1 MANNPIPLIHRKATS
16 GSRAALCVINRWLGR
31 FEDKLLVI
39 GEGRSGTTWLANLL
53 NFDNHYRML
62 FEPFQA
68 ENFRPSISYQS
79 EYPFPDSDGSDV
91 VDRHIQKVIRGNFI
105 SGHANVQF
113 PKALYRG
120 LLIKDI
126 SAQLIIDQLCDSAP
140 EMRRIMIVRH
150 PFAVAESK
158 SKTFS
163 WPTDPSTFLTA
174 DNPRRAEIE
183 GKRDIIDEVIATGDP
198 ILMQVLLWCLSTR
211 FALSSRS
218 INSFTMVFYEDLI
231 TRPKHELPRIF
242 SKLDLFARYSEN
254 QQLIEEQLDRR
265 SHVTF
270 RSNAIENSRKQHT
283 AWHNQWDV
291 RTIDAGLQILE
302 EFGFQKVYSDSFSPL
317 LDIDQLLSS
326 MRQPNHNEDI
336 CHR

>member
-1 MANNPIPLIHRKATS
+1 MLSNPIPLIHRKATS

-53 NFDNHYRML
+53 NFDHHYRML

-68 ENFRPSISYQS
+68 ENFRPPIAYKS
-79 EYPFPDSDGSDV
+79 EYPFPDSDGNDA

-140 EMRRIMIVRH
+140 GMRRTMIIRH

-163 WPTDPSTFLTA
+163 WPTDPSTFVSH
-174 DNPRRAEIE
+174 DNPRRDEIE
-183 GKRDIIDEVIATGDP
+183 GQRDIIDKVAATGDP
-198 ILMQVLLWCLSTR
+198 ILIQILLWCLSTR

-218 INSFTMVFYEDLI
+218 ISSFSLVFYEDLI
-231 TRPKHELPRIF
+231 THPKQELRRLF
-242 SKLDLFARYSEN
+242 ADLDLLARYNEN
-254 QQLIEEQLDRR
+254 QQLIEDQLGHR

-270 RSNAIENSRKQHT
+270 RNNAIENSRKQHA
-283 AWHNQWDV
+283 AWHNQWQP

-302 EFGFQKVYSDSFSPL
+302 EFGFQNVYSDDFSPL
-317 LDIDQLLSS
+317 LGIDQLLSS
-326 MRQPNHNEDI
+326 MRHPSHDEDI

>member
-1 MANNPIPLIHRKATS
+1 MVISPIPLMHRKATS
-16 GSRAALCVINRWLGR
+16 GSRAVLCVINRWLGR
-31 FEDKLLVI
+31 FDDKLLVI

-53 NFDNHYRML
+53 NFDDHYRML

-68 ENFRPSISYQS
+68 ENFRPPISYRS
-79 EYPFPDSDGSDV
+79 EYPFPDSDGSAV
-91 VDRHIQKVIRGNFI
+91 VDRHIQKVLRGSFI

-140 EMRRIMIVRH
+140 RMRRIMIVRH

-163 WPTDPSTFLTA
+163 WPTDPSAFLTA

-183 GKRDIIDEVIATGDP
+183 SKREIIDEVTATGDP
-198 ILMQVLLWCLSTR
+198 ILIQILLWCLSTR
-211 FALSSRS
+211 SALSSRS
-218 INSFTMVFYEDLI
+218 IDSFALVFYEDLI
-231 TRPKHELPRIF
+231 TRPKHEIPRIF
-242 SKLDLFARYSEN
+242 SKLDLFTRYSEN
-254 QQLIEEQLDRR
+254 QQLIEEKLDHR

-270 RSNAIENSRKQHT
+270 RNNAIEDSRKQQT
-283 AWHNQWDV
+283 AWHNKWDIK
-291 RTIDAGLQILE
+291 TIDAGLQILE
-302 EFGFQKVYSDSFSPL
+302 GFGFQEVYSDSFSPL
-317 LDIDQLLSS
+317 LDIDQLLPS
-326 MRQPNHNEDI
+326 MRKQNHNEDI

>member
-1 MANNPIPLIHRKATS
+1 MARSPITYIHRKATS
-16 GSRAALCVINRWLGR
+16 GSRAALCVFNRWLGR

-62 FEPFQA
+62 FEPFQS
-68 ENFRPSISYQS
+68 ENFRPPISYQS
-79 EYPFPDSDGSDV
+79 EYPFPDFDGSDV
-91 VDRHIQKVIRGNFI
+91 VARHIQKVIRGDFI

-113 PKALYRG
+113 PNVLYRG

-140 EMRRIMIVRH
+140 SMRKIMIFRH

-163 WPTDPSTFLTA
+163 WPTDPSTFLSA
-174 DNPRRAEIE
+174 DNPRSTEIE
-183 GKRDIIDEVIATGDP
+183 NKREIINKVTATGDP
-198 ILMQVLLWCLSTR
+198 ILIQILLWCLSTR
-211 FALSSRS
+211 YALSSRS
-218 INSFTMVFYEDLI
+218 FSSFALVFYEDLI
-231 TRPKHELPRIF
+231 ARPEHELPRIF
-242 SKLDLFARYSEN
+242 SKLNLFNRYSEN
-254 QQLIEEQLDRR
+254 QQLIEEKLGHR

-270 RSNAIENSRKQHT
+270 RNNAIEDSRKQQA
-283 AWHNQWDV
+283 AWHNKWDAT
-291 RTIDAGLQILE
+291 TIDAGLQILE
-302 EFGFQKVYSDSFSPL
+302 EFGFQEVYSDSFSPL
-317 LDIDQLLSS
+317 LDVDQLLSS
-326 MRQPNHNEDI
+326 MRKQNNNEDN

>member
-1 MANNPIPLIHRKATS
+1 MANSPIPLIHRKATS

-39 GEGRSGTTWLANLL
+39 GEGRGGTTWLANLL

-68 ENFRPSISYQS
+68 ENFRPPISYQS

-91 VDRHIQKVIRGNFI
+91 VDRHIKKVIRGNFI
-105 SGHANVQF
+105 SGHANVRF

-120 LLIKDI
+120 LMIKDI

-140 EMRRIMIVRH
+140 TMRRIMIVRH
-150 PFAVAESK
+150 PFAVAVSK
-158 SKTFS
+158 SKAFS
-163 WPTDPSTFLTA
+163 WPTDPSTFLSG

-183 GKRDIIDEVIATGDP
+183 GRRDIIDEVTATGDP
-198 ILMQVLLWCLSTR
+198 ILIQILLWCLSTR

-218 INSFTMVFYEDLI
+218 INSFTLVFYEDLI

-242 SKLDLFARYSEN
+242 SRLGLFGRYSEN
-254 QQLIEEQLDRR
+254 QQLIEEQLDHR

-270 RSNAIENSRKQHT
+270 RNNVIEDSRKRRT
-283 AWHNQWDV
+283 AWHNEWDV
-291 RTIDAGLQILE
+291 KTIDAGLQILE
-302 EFGFQKVYSDSFSPL
+302 GFGFQKVYSDSFSPL